1 MPELQ
6 HDAPGDVLDSDTVL
20 ARFNRLV
27 QDLLRGSIR
36 RNTFLPWEVDL
47 MLEVEQC
54 PLRDGP
60 LRRELQRYQAAVRR
74 RMTKGER
81 VPIKFSEYL
90 SSRSSVSPQ
99 PSTTRP
105 ASACEQ

>member
-6 HDAPGDVLDSDTVL
+6 RDAPDDVLDSETVL

-47 MLEVEQC
+47 MLDIEQC

-74 RMTKGER
+74 HMSKGER
-81 VPIKFSEYL
+81 VPLKFSEYM
-90 SSRSSVSPQ
+90 SSRSSNEDLKSP
-99 PSTTRP
+99 SL
-105 ASACEQ
+105 S

>member
-1 MPELQ
+1 MP
-6 HDAPGDVLDSDTVL
+6 DDFLDSETVL
-20 ARFNRLV
+20 ARFNRLM
-27 QDLLRGSIR
+27 QDLLHGSIR

-47 MLEVEQC
+47 MLDIEQC

-81 VPIKFSEYL
+81 IPLKFSEYL
-90 SSRSSVSPQ
+90 SSRSSRGNLSIH
-99 PSTTRP
+99 
-105 ASACEQ
+105 E

>member
-6 HDAPGDVLDSDTVL
+6 RVAPADVLDSETVL

-47 MLEVEQC
+47 MPDIEQC

-90 SSRSSVSPQ
+90 SSRS
-99 PSTTRP
+99 TP
-105 ASACEQ
+105 ASACEP